1 MKQQSL
7 MFSLIFIAIFSL
19 LLLDPSPAPAFRS
32 VEKSTLS
39 KASRKSKPLSSSAR
53 ERQKEVTLQKKTYSK
68 KVTSKKI
75 ARNYK
80 RTSRKKRLYAQK
92 RSSKR
97 SSGKAYKAAIV
108 MNANTGEV
116 LFKDNPRERLLP
128 ASLTKMMVTLVAMDK
143 VRQGAI
149 HLTDKVFISKD
160 ASWVEGSRINL
171 RPGEVLTLEEL
182 LEAVLIRSAND
193 AAVAIAEYIAGNQE
207 NFVRLMNAYAQKL
220 GMKDTL
226 FVNVH
231 GLPSEN
237 GYDNVSSAYDM
248 AILARELIKY
258 PKVLQWSSKPVVKIR
273 NGRYRITSTNKL
285 LKSFRGL
292 DGLKT
297 GYYRKAG
304 FNLAATAKRDDLRL
318 IAVTLGS
325 PTSKA
330 RFNATRALLDAAFN
344 YYQKKS
350 IESKKSLHK
359 VKLSTSLK

>member
-1 MKQQSL
+1 ME
-7 MFSLIFIAIFSL
+7 
-19 LLLDPSPAPAFRS
+19 R
-32 VEKSTLS
+32 STLS
-39 KASRKSKPLSSSAR
+39 KTFSKSRPLSLPAR
-53 ERQKEVTLQKKTYSK
+53 ERPKDLVLSKKTYSK
-68 KVTSKKI
+68 KGTSKKI
-75 ARNYK
+75 SGNYK
-80 RTSRKKRLYAQK
+80 RTSYKKKIYAQK

-97 SSGKAYKAAIV
+97 FSGKAYKAAIV

-116 LFKDNPRERLLP
+116 IFKDNPRERLLP

-143 VRQGAI
+143 VRQGTL
-149 HLTDKVFISKD
+149 HLNDKVTISED
-160 ASWVEGSRINL
+160 ASGIEGSRINL

-193 AAVAIAEYIAGNQE
+193 AAVAVAEYVAGSQE
-207 NFVRLMNAYAQKL
+207 NFVRLMNAYAQRL

-237 GYDNVSSAYDM
+237 GYDNVSTAYDM

-258 PKVLQWSSKPVVKIR
+258 PKVLQWSSKSAVKIR

-304 FNLAATAKRDDLRL
+304 FNLAATAKRNDLRL

-330 RFNATRALLDAAFN
+330 RFNATRTLLDAAFN

-350 IESKKSLHK
+350 IESRKSLHK